1 MTTSQPL
8 VAEADPPSPLEEFT
22 PTFYI
27 GHHESKRPLP
37 VTDFV
42 LRQAQDA
49 GVSVPSSASMQAPAD
64 LFSMTCSPV
73 LSLHLIFI
81 PES

>member
-1 MTTSQPL
+1 MATSQPL
-8 VAEADPPSPLEEFT
+8 VAEADASSPLEEFM

-27 GHHESKRPLP
+27 GHHEAKRPLP

-49 GVSVPSSASMQAPAD
+49 GVRLFPPQSAASSA
-64 LFSMTCSPV
+64 
-73 LSLHLIFI
+73 
-81 PES
+81 